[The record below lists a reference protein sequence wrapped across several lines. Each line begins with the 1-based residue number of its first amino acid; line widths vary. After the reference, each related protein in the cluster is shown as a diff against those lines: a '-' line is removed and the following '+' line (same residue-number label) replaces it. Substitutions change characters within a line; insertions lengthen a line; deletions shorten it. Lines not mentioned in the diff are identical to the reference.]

1 MRHSRRPILAS
12 AFAALVALATTASL
26 ALAAVTFDPAT
37 AQGYVAKADVQAAFG
52 WKDQAVQANAGRIS
66 FHVVQRLTASWSC
79 VVDGV
84 AQQMLADIETT
95 SPVASAVTTTSSK
108 RGRPALSGFSL
119 TGFAPGGGPVS
130 AIVPSCG
137 TGSPAN
143 VTSAETDNL
152 FADFQGQS
160 HQIWSR

>member
-1 MRHSRRPILAS
+1 MLPLAAS
-12 AFAALVALATTASL
+12 ASL
-26 ALAAVTFDPAT
+26 AMAAVTFDPAT

-84 AQQMLADIETT
+84 VQQMLADIETT
-95 SPVASAVTTTSSK
+95 NPVASSASTTSGK
-108 RGRPALSGFSL
+108 RGRPAISGFSL

-137 TGSPAN
+137 TGSPAD
-143 VTSAETDNL
+143 VTSAETDIL
-152 FADFQGQS
+152 FADFQSQS
-160 HQIWSR
+160 RQVWSR